1 MASTSGTE
9 YNHPPVLM
17 EAGDKNSEVMADMAT
32 DPTE

>member
-17 EAGDKNSEVMADMAT
+17 ETGDKNSEVMAEMAK
-32 DPTE
+32 DPE